1 MRSIRIAG
9 AMLALGALVTACGS
23 DGKAATPSTTAPAST
38 TTVAAGDDAFPVTV
52 QAANGAVTIAARPQ
66 RIVSLAPTATES
78 LFAIGAGSQVVAVD
92 NNSTYPA
99 DAPVTDLSGY
109 DPNLE
114 AVAAH
119 TPDLVVVSD
128 DINGIV
134 DGLNRLGIPV
144 LQQPAAKE
152 LDDVYAEI
160 EQLGAATGHI
170 ADAAA
175 VVGEMRQKIDA
186 IVAGVGTPQRPLTY
200 YHELDST
207 YYSVTSATFIGR
219 LYSLVG
225 LTNIADAAGV
235 DTAGGYPQLSP
246 EFIIDADPD
255 LIFLADAKCCQQDA
269 ATVAARPGWGALK
282 AVHDDGVISLDDDVA
297 SRWGPRVVD
306 LLDSIA
312 KAVHAVPVG

>member
-1 MRSIRIAG
+1 MRSPRIA
-9 AMLALGALVTACGS
+9 AAVLVLGALASACGS
-23 DGKAATPSTTAPAST
+23 DDKPAASSTTATATSA
-38 TTVAAGDDAFPVTV
+38 VGGDDAFPVTV
-52 QAANGAVTIAARPQ
+52 QGANGTVTIPAKPT

-78 LFAIGAGSQVVAVD
+78 LFAIGAGAQVVAVD
-92 NNSTYPA
+92 SNSSYPA

-134 DGLNRLGIPV
+134 DGLTRLGIPV

-207 YYSVTSATFIGR
+207 YYSVTSATFIGKM
-219 LYSLVG
+219 YSLVG

-235 DTAGGYPQLSP
+235 DAAGGYPQLSP

-269 ATVAARPGWGALK
+269 ATVAARPGWADLK
-282 AVHDDGVISLDDDVA
+282 TVRNNGVISLDDDVA

-312 KAVHAVPVG
+312 TAVRSVPVG